1 MLCAVLC
8 SCCRCGKSLR
18 SPLFGQRSASRM
30 ALAGARLGT
39 ARGALSCAECSLFF
53 TFAHRIGQPSA
64 HRSSGEQ
71 PEAQGHHRGFYQD
84 HPELASVGGKEN
96 RLLTAY
102 STFLEAEKAVDDV
115 HRRFDRQLGAQH
127 AWIRVLQFISPAVIY
142 RDALAAAAGTD
153 HSGMLTFRRDVE
165 RFQQQ
170 VRAFLLSKAWASSNP
185 TLADYDRVSIFA
197 ASAAGLPLPWASIAG
212 ILLLSALLLLLVW
225 RRSRFTESIFL
236 KG

>member
-1 MLCAVLC
+1 
-8 SCCRCGKSLR
+8 
-18 SPLFGQRSASRM
+18 M
-30 ALAGARLGT
+30 AFAGARPGS
-39 ARGALSCAECSLFF
+39 ARGALSRAEFSLFL

-64 HRSSGEQ
+64 HRSIEEQ
-71 PEAQGHHRGFYQD
+71 PEAQGYHRGFYQD
-84 HPELASVGGKEN
+84 HTELAPAGRKEN

-102 STFLEAEKAVDDV
+102 STLLETEKAVDDV
-115 HRRFDRQLGAQH
+115 YRRFDRQLGAQQ
-127 AWIRVLQFISPAVIY
+127 AWIRVLQFISPLVIY

-153 HSGMLTFRRDVE
+153 HSGRLTFRRDVE

-170 VRAFLLSKAWASSNP
+170 VRAFLLSKVWASSNP

-212 ILLLSALLLLLVW
+212 ILLKSAVLLLWVW

-236 KG
+236 KR